1 MKQNEIKILLEKY
14 FEAETSLKEEQILRE
29 FFQNEKIDPELE
41 PYKAF
46 FTEMPSLS
54 EETESSEFEKS
65 IMEHI
70 LKHEAESKSRYRSI
84 WLKITGIAASLLI
97 AMGGFLYHQNQQNV
111 ITDSFS
117 NPEEALAYAQETLNF
132 ISEKYN
138 MGMAHLQPVQMLN
151 HAVQPLESSLQTIQK
166 GLETI
171 NYTEIITE

>member
-29 FFQNEKIDPELE
+29 FFQNEIIDPELE

-46 FTEMPSLS
+46 FTEMSSLS
-54 EETESSEFEKS
+54 EKTESPEFEKS
-65 IMEHI
+65 VMELI
-70 LKHEAESKSRYRSI
+70 LKPESGSKSRYRSI
-84 WLKITGIAASLLI
+84 WLKISGIAAALLI
-97 AMGGFLYHQNQQNV
+97 AIGGFLNYQNQQNV

-171 NYTEIITE
+171 SNTEIKTE